1 MDWDKG
7 VKYLVDAGLLEGMA
21 LVITGS
27 DLVVIQ
33 ESRARLPGRRGP
45 AGQADFHLFPL
56 SFREVVTLKGRPSPA
71 QIDLLTS
78 SKKEVQADACERL
91 FQEFDSY
98 LSHGGFLTAI
108 NDMARTGCILPA
120 TFSTYSDWIRGDVL
134 KRGRQE
140 RYLMEVLGAIVKR
153 YCGQVTWNALARDL
167 SIDHPKTV
175 ADYVALLESMDAV
188 FVQPALLEDK
198 LTPAPKK
205 PRKVMFSDPFI
216 FHAVRAWLN
225 PSKDPFEVQVKTVLS
240 DPEWSS
246 RLAESV
252 VITHYRRLFPTFFI
266 KAEGE
271 VDVAYVDGNR
281 FWPIEIKWTGQ
292 LRPKQLKQI
301 RKYPNPLILT
311 KSRQP
316 GEIMGVPS
324 RPLPV
329 ELLGIVSP

>member
-1 MDWDKG
+1 MPIGIPVLNRKAAIDR
-7 VKYLVDAGLLEGMA
+7 LA

-27 DLVVIQ
+27 DLLIIQ

-45 AGQADFHLFPL
+45 ADQADFHLFPL
-56 SFREVVTLKGRPSPA
+56 SFREVVTLKGRLSPS
-71 QIDLLTS
+71 QIGSITASDREL
-78 SKKEVQADACERL
+78 EADVIAGL
-91 FQEFDSY
+91 FEEFDSY

-108 NDMARTGCILPA
+108 NDLARTGCILPA

-140 RYLMEVLGAIVKR
+140 RYLLEILGAIIKR
-153 YCGQVTWNALARDL
+153 YCGQVTWNALAGDL

-175 ADYVALLESMDAV
+175 ADYVAILESMDAV

-198 LTPAPKK
+198 LAPAPKK
-205 PRKVMFSDPFI
+205 PRKLMFCDPFI
-216 FHAVRAWLN
+216 FHAVRAWLH
-225 PSKDPFEVQVKTVLS
+225 PSREPFEEQVKTALS

-252 VITHYRRLFPTFFI
+252 VATHYRRLFPTFFI

-271 VDVAYVDGNR
+271 VDVAYVKGNR
-281 FWPIEIKWTGQ
+281 FWPMEIKWTGQ

-301 RKYPNPLILT
+301 RKYPNSLILT
-311 KSRQP
+311 RSRQS
-316 GEIMGVPS
+316 GVIMGVPS

-329 ELLGIVSP
+329 ELLGLGG